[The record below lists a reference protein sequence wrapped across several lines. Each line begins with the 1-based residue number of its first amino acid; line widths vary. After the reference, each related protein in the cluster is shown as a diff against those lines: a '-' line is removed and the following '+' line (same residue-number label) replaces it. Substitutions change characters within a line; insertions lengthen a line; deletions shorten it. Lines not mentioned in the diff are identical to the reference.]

1 MFDKGGFVKEYSFL
15 SLTRKKKE
23 NIVFIKKEGIFNTLQ
38 NGSSWCRLY
47 NCSLCV
53 DFPQHSPFCQI
64 GKKLEPST
72 LKIPQ

>member
-15 SLTRKKKE
+15 SLTLKKKE
-23 NIVFIKKEGIFNTLQ
+23 NIILIKKVGIFSTLL

-47 NCSLCV
+47 SCSLCV
-53 DFPQHSPFCQI
+53 EFPQQSPFCQI

-72 LKIPQ
+72 LKVLQ